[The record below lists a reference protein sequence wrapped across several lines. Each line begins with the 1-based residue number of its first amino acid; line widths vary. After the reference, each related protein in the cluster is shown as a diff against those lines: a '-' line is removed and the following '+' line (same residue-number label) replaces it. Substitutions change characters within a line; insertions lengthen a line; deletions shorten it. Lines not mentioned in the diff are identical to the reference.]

1 MGLQLELAL
10 TSVLYGTESY
20 TTIPVAS
27 LDDVV
32 ALVHD
37 QDWHV
42 KLLDASV
49 DLLDAVLCLGACE
62 PLLAVA
68 SERERC
74 RWIQVMCPRQ
84 PDEVLHE
91 IVLGRTHDPL
101 VINEFGKQDGLLV
114 DSCSLWLL

>member
-10 TSVLYGTESY
+10 TGVLYGTESY
-20 TTIPVAS
+20 ATIPVAS

-49 DLLDAVLCLGACE
+49 DLLDAILCLCACE

-74 RWIQVMCPRQ
+74 RWIQVMRPRQ